1 MLTGIFDNAE
11 NIKNK
16 YPAAKKHPVT
26 IPYFQVHRV
35 ISGFFHK
42 RASVT
47 DAVKRCKTFKDKDS
61 IKQIDSVMESLGINK
76 NGQK

>member
-35 ISGFFHK
+35 ISGLFHK